1 VVGRW
6 SRRAERYPRRIEIR
20 RESYASPAVRALATD
35 LAAELLES
43 HGRPGSGG
51 EPPASDFEPPDG
63 VFLVGSV
70 EDDDVACGGL
80 CRYDDETGE
89 IRRMFVLPDHRGWGY
104 SRRLLGA
111 LEEEARG
118 LGYARVRLETGVN
131 QEAAIGLYRSAGFEP
146 IERYGPYVE
155 DELSVCFEKRL

>member
-1 VVGRW
+1 
-6 SRRAERYPRRIEIR
+6 
-20 RESYASPAVRALATD
+20 
-35 LAAELLES
+35 
-43 HGRPGSGG
+43 
-51 EPPASDFEPPDG
+51 

-70 EDDDVACGGL
+70 EGIDVACGGL
-80 CRYDDETGE
+80 CRYDTDTGE
-89 IRRMFVLPDHRGWGY
+89 IRRMYVVPGHRGWGY

-118 LGYARVRLETGVN
+118 LGYASVRLETGVN
-131 QEAAIGLYRSAGFEP
+131 QRAAIALYASAGFEP